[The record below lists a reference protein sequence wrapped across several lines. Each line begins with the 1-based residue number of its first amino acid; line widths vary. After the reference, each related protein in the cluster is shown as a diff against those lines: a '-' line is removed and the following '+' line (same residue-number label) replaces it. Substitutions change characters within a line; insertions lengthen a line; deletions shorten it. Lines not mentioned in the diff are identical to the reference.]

1 MKTRKMKKM
10 KMMLCILCSIAML
23 TAVLIPMS
31 ESAHAATVT
40 WTNQTVA
47 VMEYNAK
54 VSVTV
59 KSTSTA
65 HWTAASGTIYAS
77 NGKTV
82 VASKSEKANY
92 KRKDMNIWYDVNSEM
107 NKKLTPGTKYYV
119 QFTATAGKTK
129 YTSPKYSFTT
139 RSKESSTG
147 SVSAFLSDSRWKNG
161 TDWGYYQKPKLNTG
175 YSSKGCCA
183 YCADFVKYV
192 FGKTDIRSG
201 KKYTS
206 TGNIKANDVLHVG
219 GGDGHWLVVLSKN
232 GNSLKV
238 AEGNVSGI
246 KAGKSCVHVSD
257 GKWTI
262 TGNSLRNKYE
272 SFNRPLLEGY
282 HY

>member
-1 MKTRKMKKM
+1 MRKKKMKKM
-10 KMMLCILCSIAML
+10 LSIICCMAL
-23 TAVLIPMS
+23 LAAVLIPMS
-31 ESAHAATVT
+31 ESAHAASVT

-47 VMEYNAK
+47 VMEYDAK
-54 VSVTV
+54 VSITV
-59 KSTSTA
+59 KSTTKV
-65 HWTAASGTIYAS
+65 HWTAASGKIYAGD
-77 NGKTV
+77 GKTV

-92 KRKDMNIWYDVNSEM
+92 NRKDMNIWYDVNAEM
-107 NKKLTPGTKYYV
+107 GKKLTPGTKYYV

-129 YTSPKYSFTT
+129 YTSSKYSFTT
-139 RSKESSTG
+139 AAKKSSTG
-147 SVSAFLSDSRWKNG
+147 SVSAFLADSKWKNG
-161 TDWGYYQKPKLNTG
+161 TEWGDEQKPKLNTG

-246 KAGKSCVHVSD
+246 KAGKNCVHVSD
-257 GKWTI
+257 GKWTV
-262 TGNSLRNKYE
+262 TGNSLKNRYE
-272 SFNRPLLEGY
+272 SFKRPLLEGY

>member
-1 MKTRKMKKM
+1 M
-10 KMMLCILCSIAML
+10 KMRTLKRMLSIVCCMAMM
-23 TAVLIPMS
+23 AGVLIPMS
-31 ESAHAATVT
+31 ESAHAASAT
-40 WTNQTVA
+40 WTNKKITVTD
-47 VMEYNAK
+47 VNAK
-54 VSVTV
+54 PSITV
-59 KSTSTA
+59 KCSSKV

-92 KRKDMNIWYDVNSEM
+92 TRKDMNIWYDVNAEM
-107 NKKLTPGTKYYV
+107 GKKLTPGTKYYV

-139 RSKESSTG
+139 AKKTSTG
-147 SVSAFLSDSRWKNG
+147 TVSAFLADSKWKNG
-161 TDWGYYQKPKLNTG
+161 TEWGYYQRPKLNTG
-175 YSSKGCCA
+175 YDSIGCCA

-206 TGNIKANDVLHVG
+206 TKDIKANDVLHVG
-219 GGDGHWLVVLSKN
+219 GGEGHWLVVLSRN

-246 KAGKSCVHVSD
+246 QKGKNCVHVSD
-257 GKWTI
+257 GKWTV
-262 TGNSLRNKYE
+262 TGNSLKNKYE
-272 SFNRPLLEGY
+272 SSSRPLLEGY